1 MATLTL
7 LVLRCGDLEASRS
20 FYSAL
25 GLVLTTEQHGS
36 GPVHYSCQL
45 GATVLELYPAQST
58 TTATRLGVALES
70 VVDALETLR
79 SLGARIDREPSPE
92 SASCVVRDADG
103 NAVELTQLTD

>member
-7 LVLRCGDLEASRS
+7 LVLRCRDVEVSRR

-25 GLVLTTEQHGS
+25 GLVFIEEQHGS

-58 TTATRLGVALES
+58 TTSTRLGIGVPSVAIALES
-70 VVDALETLR
+70 LR
-79 SLGARIDREPSPE
+79 SLGGRIEREPAAE
-92 SASCVVRDADG
+92 SDSCLVRDPDG
-103 NAVELTQLTD
+103 NAIELAVG

>member
-7 LVLRCGDLEASRS
+7 LVLRCGNLEASRR

-45 GATVLELYPAQST
+45 GTTVLELYPAQSKT
-58 TTATRLGVALES
+58 TSTRLGIGVPSVAT
-70 VVDALETLR
+70 ALGALR
-79 SLGARIDREPSPE
+79 SLGNSIDHEPTPE
-92 SASCVVRDADG
+92 RRSCLVRDPDG
-103 NAVELTQLTD
+103 NAVELTQLNE